1 MAFQVLISRNYRGD
15 IDMSVID
22 NFMTLLMEKE
32 EEGFLNP
39 ILTYGTVNFLYTKYS
54 NIYIVATT
62 KKNSN
67 AVLVFQFLHKMVQVR
82 LIHLPYNQTE
92 DW

>member
-1 MAFQVLISRNYRGD
+1 
-15 IDMSVID
+15 MSVID
-22 NFMTLLMEKE
+22 NFMTMLMEKE

-39 ILTYGTVNFLYTKYS
+39 ILTYGAVNFLYTKYS

-67 AVLVFQFLHKMVQVR
+67 AVLVFQFLHKMVQVNTV
-82 LIHLPYNQTE
+82 ISIIKVWTSDDIVESYN
-92 DW
+92 